1 MKANVLVVA
10 NRTAASPD
18 LIACLRERAERSP
31 ARFQMLIPPTSRGE
45 EGRADARANLDAA
58 LAALGEAGLEAE
70 GAVANDS
77 DPVIAVVEAYDPR
90 LHDEVIVSTL
100 PASAS
105 HWLRIDGPARIA
117 RKTGALVRH
126 VESRPPRTEPTAE
139 HVERPQGQ
147 GVLTPFVALGF
158 GGRRPTA
165 G

>member
-45 EGRADARANLDAA
+45 QGRADARRNLDAA
-58 LAALGEAGLEAE
+58 LAAMRDAGLDVTGE
-70 GAVANDS
+70 VASDS
-77 DPVIAVVEAYDPR
+77 DPVIAVLEAYDPKR
-90 LHDEVIVSTL
+90 HDELIVSTL

-117 RKTGALVRH
+117 RASGALVRH
-126 VESRPPRTEPTAE
+126 VESRPPREEPEVA
-139 HVERPQGQ
+139 HVEKPKGA
-147 GVLTPFVALGF
+147 GVLAPFVALGF

-165 G
+165 T

>member
-45 EGRADARANLDAA
+45 QGRADARRNLDEA
-58 LAALGEAGLEAE
+58 LAAMGEAGLEVE
-70 GAVANDS
+70 GRLATDS
-77 DPVIAVVEAYDPR
+77 DPVIAVLEAYDPKT
-90 LHDEVIVSTL
+90 HDEVIVSTL

-117 RKTGALVRH
+117 RQTGALVRH
-126 VESRPPRTEPTAE
+126 IEARPPRAEPPVR
-139 HVERPQGQ
+139 HVEKPQGP
-147 GVLTPFVALGF
+147 GVLAPFVALGF

-165 G
+165 S

>member
-31 ARFQMLIPPTSRGE
+31 ARFQMLIPPISRGE
-45 EGRADARANLDAA
+45 QGRAEARRNLDAA
-58 LAALGEAGLEAE
+58 LAALADAGLDASGE
-70 GAVANDS
+70 VAQDS
-77 DPVIAVVEAYDPR
+77 DPVIAVLEAYDPR
-90 LHDEVIVSTL
+90 VHDELVVSTL

-117 RKTGALVRH
+117 RSTGALVQHVEARAPRRPPVVRH
-126 VESRPPRTEPTAE
+126 VDK
-139 HVERPQGQ
+139 PQGA
-147 GVLTPFVALGF
+147 GVLAPFVALGF

-165 G
+165 T

>member
-45 EGRADARANLDAA
+45 QGRAHARQNLDEA
-58 LAALGEAGLEAE
+58 LAAMSDAGLEVE
-70 GAVANDS
+70 GAVAGDS
-77 DPVIAVVEAYDPR
+77 DPVIAVVEAYDPKR
-90 LHDEVIVSTL
+90 HDEVIVSTL

-117 RKTGALVRH
+117 RVTGALVRH
-126 VESRPPRTEPTAE
+126 VEARPPRAEPRIA
-139 HVERPQGQ
+139 HVEKESGP
-147 GVLTPFVALGF
+147 GVLAPLVALGF
-158 GGRRPTA
+158 GGRRPTT

>member
-31 ARFQMLIPPTSRGE
+31 ARFQMLIPPISRGE
-45 EGRADARANLDAA
+45 QGRAEARRNLDAA
-58 LAALGEAGLEAE
+58 LAAIQDAGLDATGE
-70 GAVANDS
+70 VATDS
-77 DPVIAVVEAYDPR
+77 DPVIAVLEAYDPKV
-90 LHDEVIVSTL
+90 HDEVIVSTL

-117 RKTGALVRH
+117 RTSGALVRH
-126 VESRPPRTEPTAE
+126 VESRPPREEPVVR
-139 HVERPQGQ
+139 HVEKPEGP
-147 GVLTPFVALGF
+147 GVLAPLVALGF

-165 G
+165 T